1 MDDIIYMKEAIK
13 EARRALECGEIP
25 VGAVVVRGGEIIG
38 RGHNVRSRDNSP
50 FGHAE
55 IAAMTEAAKRINSW
69 RFDGCSIYVTLEPCV
84 MCSGALVQCRMG
96 RIVFGAK
103 DPKAGGC
110 RSLYEIP
117 GDPRMYHRCAVT
129 GGLLATE
136 CAEMLQNFSLKK
148 KGTGGQKVAASAPL
162 PALKIFHGELLTG
175 QRSVDEIPLH
185 VGAPKGGQYLRLFF
199 IFDALSDTA
208 DAKFAADIHGT
219 LHERPADLVVRDLRH
234 DGFVYLYHIEAEGR
248 HHVEVGIFAAEIV
261 KGEPVSGGAKSRAG
275 RGEVG
280 A

>member
-1 MDDIIYMKEAIK
+1 MDDIIYMKEALK

-136 CAEMLQNFSLKK
+136 CAEMLQK
-148 KGTGGQKVAASAPL
+148 
-162 PALKIFHGELLTG
+162 
-175 QRSVDEIPLH
+175 
-185 VGAPKGGQYLRLFF
+185 FF
-199 IFDALSDTA
+199 IE
-208 DAKFAADIHGT
+208 K
-219 LHERPADLVVRDLRH
+219 R
-234 DGFVYLYHIEAEGR
+234 
-248 HHVEVGIFAAEIV
+248 
-261 KGEPVSGGAKSRAG
+261 RA
-275 RGEVG
+275 R
-280 A
+280 ATKK